1 MNPTD
6 EEIPSAPAAVSNP
19 PDCPAPTASVP
30 AAPTAA
36 ASLPDNAAAVAA
48 PAPPAAA
55 LSAAPV
61 PRPRRGRATPARR
74 NQESV
79 GVQVYDFCIM
89 LVVAA
94 IAALLYRRFNIMQ
107 TGDNDAGLGD

>member
-1 MNPTD
+1 MAPPGEEQNPEQDKEVPLSSCISSLSQSFTQVKDIVEGLQMKGDEKEAKLAAATNPTD

-30 AAPTAA
+30 AAPTEAPPAA

-55 LSAAPV
+55 LSA
-61 PRPRRGRATPARR
+61 G
-74 NQESV
+74 
-79 GVQVYDFCIM
+79 
-89 LVVAA
+89 
-94 IAALLYRRFNIMQ
+94 
-107 TGDNDAGLGD
+107 